1 MKYTLRKGASCV
13 LLITILFLLQSVPP
27 LRAQQA
33 DTSYTGPE
41 VRVTA
46 TRINKPD
53 YRQPVQVNVVDS
65 LPLRFLSNQNLGLVL
80 QSVTTAFVQDNGP
93 GGLATISQR
102 GFSAR
107 QTQVIWNGFELNHSM
122 LGLTDLSI
130 IPSSTIGSIEISP
143 GNAGTSFGSGGAGG
157 TVILHTKKLKN
168 SVRLSNEVGSFGADQ
183 QTVGAGWNNDRWN
196 LSAIVFHRH
205 AANDFSYFDPFQNK
219 EQKRIHNGLDAR
231 HVLAQAGWK
240 KGHYQVKSAL
250 WYAGEANNIPGSIVS
265 SSDAGRQKD
274 RFIRWYAEAATWRGS
289 TKFGLK
295 TFYNLYKL
303 DFANPEQRVNS
314 ESTVYNEVIRGS
326 VNHYFSHQLDLHD
339 LSSVEYDRVHTN
351 NYRNGKNRI
360 TWSNLL
366 QLNYNPWSRLWLY
379 GAGRYDHY
387 SDFGDALIPSVGLN
401 FEVLK
406 DHLYI
411 RGTFKKDY
419 TAPTFNDLYWANG
432 GNPDLKPE
440 RSTTIEAG
448 FVYRMKV
455 HHLSFKI
462 SPEVYRSRQHNGI
475 RWVPFSGGT
484 TPVNIQESEMK
495 GLELST
501 QADYNTNNWNI
512 SLHYLLTL
520 TQARI
525 LSNPKSSSQVLDKQM
540 RYVPP
545 ISQKLFLGI
554 SYRHLQIFV
563 NRTGIGKRYTTNDH
577 SSPLD
582 PLPPYS
588 VWNAGGGYQQP
599 VGPLNLEVN
608 VTVYNVFNK
617 DYQVIAWY
625 PMPGRNYQLT
635 ASISYPFK

>member
-1 MKYTLRKGASCV
+1 
-13 LLITILFLLQSVPP
+13 
-27 LRAQQA
+27 
-33 DTSYTGPE
+33 
-41 VRVTA
+41 VTA
-46 TRINKPD
+46 TRINQPD

-80 QSVTTAFVQDNGP
+80 QSVTTAFVQDDGP

-102 GFSAR
+102 GFDAR

-130 IPSSTIGSIEISP
+130 IPSSTISSVEISP

-157 TVILHTKKLKN
+157 TVILHTKKLEN
-168 SVRLSNEVGSFGADQ
+168 SVRLSNEVGSFGSDQ
-183 QTVGAGWNNDRWN
+183 QTAGAGWSNDRWN
-196 LSAIVFHRH
+196 LSAIVFHRR
-205 AANDFSYFDPFQNK
+205 AVNDFSYFDPFQNK
-219 EQKRIHNGLDAR
+219 ERKRTHNGLDAR
-231 HVLAQAGWK
+231 HILAQAGWK

-250 WYAGEANNIPGSIVS
+250 WYAGEENNIPGSIVS

-274 RFIRWYAEAATWRGS
+274 RFLRWYAAATTWQGS
-289 TKFGLK
+289 TKFGFK
-295 TFYNLYKL
+295 AFYNLYKL
-303 DFANPEQRVNS
+303 NFANPEQHVNS
-314 ESTVYNEVIRGS
+314 ESAVYNEVIRGS
-326 VNHYFSHQLDLHD
+326 VNHYFGHQLDLHG
-339 LSSVEYDRVHTN
+339 LSSVEYDQVHTN
-351 NYRNGKNRI
+351 NYGSGKNRA

-366 QLNYNPWSRLWLY
+366 QLNYNPWSRLWLF

-387 SDFGDALIPSVGLN
+387 SDFGDALIPSLGLN
-401 FEVLK
+401 FELLK

-440 RSTTIEAG
+440 RSTTIETG

-455 HHLSFKI
+455 HHLSFMI

-501 QADYNTNNWNI
+501 QAAYRANNWNV

-520 TQARI
+520 TRARI
-525 LSNPKSSSQVLDKQM
+525 LSNPKSSSQALDKQM

-545 ISQKLFLGI
+545 VSQKLFLGI
-554 SYRHLQIFV
+554 SYRYIQVFV

-599 VGPLNLEVN
+599 VGPFNLEVN
-608 VTVYNVFNK
+608 ATVYNVFNK